1 MIKILDC
8 TLRDGGYVNDWEFPR
23 KTYENIIAG
32 LQIAGIDFVEIG
44 LIGKGKKD
52 IFSTKFSSMEYIP
65 PIIRSKDSR
74 TLFSVMVTYGE
85 ALGIPIAERKPEA
98 AEIIRLAY
106 FKPEAEVALKMA
118 NELQSKGYI
127 IFLQAMATFLYTKD
141 ELMNMIDD
149 VNRVHPAYFCMVD
162 SFGTMYEDDVR
173 EMYHLIHSNL
183 ENDIGLGLHAHNNQQ
198 LALSNAI
205 AFITE
210 AEKTARSICVD
221 ASIYGMGRGAGN
233 VNLELLMQYLNKKRG
248 ADYRPSDIVQLWQDE
263 LSGEYHK
270 NYWGYTWEY
279 LLAAKYDVNSVY
291 IWYLKQKKI
300 TSPQVMDAILRNLPY
315 EVRYTLDKVSVD
327 ALIEK
332 FA

>member
-8 TLRDGGYVNDWEFPR
+8 TLRDGGYVNDWEFSH

-98 AEIIRLAY
+98 VEIIRLTY

-118 NELQSKGYI
+118 NELQNKGYI

-173 EMYHLIHSNL
+173 EMCHLIHSNL
-183 ENDIGLGLHAHNNQQ
+183 ENDIGLGLHAHNN
-198 LALSNAI
+198 
-205 AFITE
+205 
-210 AEKTARSICVD
+210 
-221 ASIYGMGRGAGN
+221 
-233 VNLELLMQYLNKKRG
+233 
-248 ADYRPSDIVQLWQDE
+248 
-263 LSGEYHK
+263 
-270 NYWGYTWEY
+270 
-279 LLAAKYDVNSVY
+279 
-291 IWYLKQKKI
+291 
-300 TSPQVMDAILRNLPY
+300 
-315 EVRYTLDKVSVD
+315 
-327 ALIEK
+327 
-332 FA
+332 